1 MIELAT
7 EIPRQLAARI
17 TQLALDADRPVPLGA
32 EQKSLLKAQIK
43 QLLVKHNA
51 QLVAHYYV
59 DADLQALAEETGGV
73 VADSLEMANFG
84 AQSAADLLVVCGVR
98 FMGETAKMLSPEK
111 TVLMPDLQATCSLD
125 VGCPADEFAQFCA
138 QYPDHKVVVYANT
151 SVEVKALADW
161 VVTSGNAL
169 QIVRHLKAQG
179 DKIIWAPDQHLG
191 NWIEQETGIEMIR
204 WMGHCIVHD
213 EFKAFELEQLKQRFP
228 DAKVLVHPESAA
240 AVVALADVVGSTKVL
255 INAVQS
261 LPDQQFIVATDQG
274 VFYKMQQLA
283 PHKQLIVAPTDS
295 KAKQCISCANC
306 PWMGMNSLT
315 NLAEVL
321 TRFDHQDA
329 LTRNHEIVLDEVK
342 RQQALVALNRML
354 TFSREQ
360 GLVAKR

>member
-7 EIPRQLAARI
+7 DIPRQLTARI
-17 TQLALDADRPVPLGA
+17 NQLALDADRPVPLSA
-32 EQKSLLKAQIK
+32 DQKSLLKAQIK

-98 FMGETAKMLSPEK
+98 FMGETAKLLSPEK

-191 NWIEQETGIEMIR
+191 HWIEQETGVEMIR

-213 EFKAFELEQLKQRFP
+213 EFKAFELEQLKQRYP

-274 VFYKMQQLA
+274 IFYKMQQLA

-315 NLAEVL
+315 NLAAVL
-321 TRFDHQDA
+321 TYFDNQDA
-329 LTRNHEIVLDEVK
+329 STKNHEIILDESK

-354 TFSREQ
+354 AFSREH
-360 GLVAKR
+360 GLVVKR

>member
-7 EIPRQLAARI
+7 DIPRQLTARI
-17 TQLALDADRPVPLGA
+17 NQLALDADRPVPLGA
-32 EQKSLLKAQIK
+32 EQKSLLKNQIK

-98 FMGETAKMLSPEK
+98 FMGETAKLLSPEK

-191 NWIEQETGIEMIR
+191 HWIEQETGVEMIR

-213 EFKAFELEQLKQRFP
+213 EFKAFELEQLKQRYP

-274 VFYKMQQLA
+274 IFYKMQQLA

-306 PWMGMNSLT
+306 PWMGINSLT
-315 NLAEVL
+315 NLAAVL
-321 TRFDHQDA
+321 TYFDNQDA
-329 LTRNHEIVLDEVK
+329 STKNHEIILDESK
-342 RQQALVALNRML
+342 RQQALLALNRML
-354 TFSREQ
+354 AFSREH
-360 GLVAKR
+360 GLVVKR

>member
-7 EIPRQLAARI
+7 DIPRQLTARI
-17 TQLALDADRPVPLGA
+17 NQLALDADRPVPLGA
-32 EQKSLLKAQIK
+32 EQKSLLKDQIK

-98 FMGETAKMLSPEK
+98 FMGETAKLLSPEK

-191 NWIEQETGIEMIR
+191 HWIEQETGVEMIR

-213 EFKAFELEQLKQRFP
+213 EFKAFELEQLKQRYP

-274 VFYKMQQLA
+274 IFYKMQQLA

-306 PWMGMNSLT
+306 PWMGINSLT
-315 NLAEVL
+315 NLAAVL
-321 TRFDHQDA
+321 TYFDNQDA
-329 LTRNHEIVLDEVK
+329 STKNHEIILDESK

-354 TFSREQ
+354 AFSREH
-360 GLVAKR
+360 GLVVKR